1 MNGRFQDQV
10 AIVTGAVGGIGSAIV
25 EGFLAEGGR
34 VGLIDFNSQGGQAY
48 EKELRKRGHDVCFV
62 HADVARFE
70 ECQAAYERIS
80 RELGAATI
88 LVNNVGISPKTDGR
102 ALKVWEMP
110 PREWENV
117 VAVNLNSVFYMTHLA
132 TPHMV
137 RERQGRVINM
147 SSVAGRAYCDIVA
160 AHYAATKAGLIGLT
174 RHWAAELGEHEVTVN
189 ALAPGRISTPLLKSV
204 PKEIN
209 DAVAQVTALRRL
221 GTPEEVADACLFF
234 ASDQARFVTGQV
246 LDVAGGWLMT

>member
-1 MNGRFQDQV
+1 MSGRFKDQV

-34 VGLIDFNSQGGQAY
+34 VGLIDFNAQGGQAY
-48 EKELRKRGHDVCFV
+48 EKELRKRGHGVCFV

-70 ECQAAYERIS
+70 ECHERIS
-80 RELGAATI
+80 AELGPATI

-174 RHWAAELGEHEVTVN
+174 RHWAAELGEHQVTVN
-189 ALAPGRISTPLLKSV
+189 ALAPGRISTPLLKTV

>member
-1 MNGRFQDQV
+1 MSGRFQDQV

-25 EGFLAEGGR
+25 EGLLAEGGR
-34 VGLIDFNSQGGQAY
+34 VGLVDFNSQAGQAF
-48 EKELRKRGHDVCFV
+48 EKELRKHGHQVAFV
-62 HADVARFE
+62 HADVAHFDQ
-70 ECQAAYERIS
+70 CQAAYERITS
-80 RELGAATI
+80 DLGAATI

-110 PREWENV
+110 PGEWDNV
-117 VAVNLNSVFYMTHLA
+117 VSVNLNSVFYMTHLA

-137 RERQGRVINM
+137 KQRQGRVINM
-147 SSVAGRAYCDIVA
+147 SSVAGKAYCDIVA

-174 RHWAAELGEHEVTVN
+174 RHWAAELGEYDVTVN

-204 PKEIN
+204 PKAIN